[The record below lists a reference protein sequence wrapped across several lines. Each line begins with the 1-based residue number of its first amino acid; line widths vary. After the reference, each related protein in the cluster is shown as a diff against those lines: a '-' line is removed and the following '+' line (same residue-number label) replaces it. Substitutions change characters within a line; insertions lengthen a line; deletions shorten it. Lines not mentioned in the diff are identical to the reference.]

1 MVNSKIEEAIKETNT
16 IFRDFGISEKLKV
29 EDWKDKSIIAL
40 ENYRKSKIN
49 NYLNGVIENS
59 RMGDGKL
66 R

>member
-16 IFRDFGISEKLKV
+16 IFSDFGISERLKV